1 MAVTGI
7 VENLYPPGFGQKR
20 DSGCQKQEIHLDSVN
35 KPRLLKKLNLFDAT
49 LLVIGSVI
57 GSGIF
62 LTSGIIA
69 QSLPSPEWILFVWF
83 FGAVLS
89 VFGGLTFAELGAMMP
104 EAGGQYVYLREAYG
118 PLAGFIYGWT
128 SFLIIQTGGIA
139 ALAVGFAE
147 YAAYF
152 IPSFGLDKVLFN
164 LSEISISTGQLLAV
178 FSIGIFTAINY
189 FGIRSGSMV
198 QNFFTVLKLIAIT
211 VLVLAGLYM
220 AITTKESF
228 AVETV
233 PGMPA
238 GSALFA
244 AIGISLI
251 AVLWTF
257 DGWYAANSVAS
268 EIKNVRRN
276 LPLSLFIGIV
286 SIGIIYLLVNLFY
299 ISALPMSE
307 MAGVV
312 RIGEKA
318 TNHTFGSIAGT
329 MFTGLI
335 LISILGCLSATII
348 YSPRIY
354 YAMAADGLFFQK
366 FATVHPK
373 YHTPSVAIIW
383 QGIFASF
390 LCLTGSYEQLFTYVV
405 FAMLLFFVGV
415 VAAVFVLRKTRPNM
429 ERPYKVWGYPVVPVL
444 FGLIILWILINTL
457 IERPMESII
466 GLVLIVAGLPVYFY
480 WHRK

>member
-1 MAVTGI
+1 
-7 VENLYPPGFGQKR
+7 
-20 DSGCQKQEIHLDSVN
+20 
-35 KPRLLKKLNLFDAT
+35 
-49 LLVIGSVI
+49 
-57 GSGIF
+57 
-62 LTSGIIA
+62 
-69 QSLPSPEWILFVWF
+69 
-83 FGAVLS
+83 
-89 VFGGLTFAELGAMMP
+89 
-104 EAGGQYVYLREAYG
+104 
-118 PLAGFIYGWT
+118 
-128 SFLIIQTGGIA
+128 
-139 ALAVGFAE
+139 
-147 YAAYF
+147 
-152 IPSFGLDKVLFN
+152 
-164 LSEISISTGQLLAV
+164 
-178 FSIGIFTAINY
+178 
-189 FGIRSGSMV
+189 
-198 QNFFTVLKLIAIT
+198 
-211 VLVLAGLYM
+211 
-220 AITTKESF
+220 
-228 AVETV
+228 
-233 PGMPA
+233 
-238 GSALFA
+238 
-244 AIGISLI
+244 
-251 AVLWTF
+251 
-257 DGWYAANSVAS
+257 
-268 EIKNVRRN
+268 
-276 LPLSLFIGIV
+276 
-286 SIGIIYLLVNLFY
+286 
-299 ISALPMSE
+299 
-307 MAGVV
+307 
-312 RIGEKA
+312 
-318 TNHTFGSIAGT
+318 

>member
-1 MAVTGI
+1 MANTM
-7 VENLYPPGFGQKR
+7 ENEKTI
-20 DSGCQKQEIHLDSVN
+20 K
-35 KPRLLKKLNLFDAT
+35 LLKKLSLFDAT

-69 QSLPSPEWILFVWF
+69 QSLPSPGWILFVWF
-83 FGAVLS
+83 FGALLS
-89 VFGGLTFAELGAMMP
+89 LFGGLTFAELGAMIP
-104 EAGGQYVYLREAYG
+104 EAGGQYAYLREAYG

-147 YAAYF
+147 YCAYF
-152 IPSFGLDKVLFN
+152 IPAFSLSNYLIDMGGLTV
-164 LSEISISTGQLLAV
+164 STGQLLAV
-178 FSIGIFTAINY
+178 VSICILTLVNY
-189 FGIRSGSMV
+189 FGIRSGSVV
-198 QNFFTVLKLIAIT
+198 QNFFTILKLTAIAI
-211 VLVLAGLYM
+211 LVIAGLYM
-220 AITTKESF
+220 VLTSGESKIF
-228 AVETV
+228 ESSSTI
-233 PGMPA
+233 PK
-238 GSALFA
+238 GSTLLT

-257 DGWYAANSVAS
+257 DGWYSVNSVAS
-268 EIKNVRRN
+268 EIKNVKRN
-276 LPLSLFIGIV
+276 LPLSLFIGI
-286 SIGIIYLLVNLFY
+286 STIGIIYFFVNLFY
-299 ISALPMSE
+299 VSTLPMSE

-318 TNHTFGSIAGT
+318 TTFTFGPSAGT
-329 MFTGLI
+329 LMAGLI

-354 YAMAADGLFFQK
+354 YAMAADGLFFKK
-366 FATVHPK
+366 FAVVHPK

-415 VAAVFVLRKTRPNM
+415 VAAVFILRRTNPDA
-429 ERPYKVWGYPVVPVL
+429 ERPYRVWGYPIVPVL
-444 FGLIILWILINTL
+444 FGLIIFWILINTL
-457 IERPMESII
+457 IERPMESAL
-466 GLVLIVAGLPVYFY
+466 GLILIVVGLPVYFY
-480 WHRK
+480 WKRK